1 MDNSKPV
8 NRITLHPSNFKLQ
21 TSNSHTSHFNHE
33 VGRRT
38 RQSRGSDTLTRP
50 TTRVLPWSTGLA
62 SVGGGRWRFDVGPAL
77 VTTVGLSGTSL
88 VLAKPQTYMNL
99 SGGAVSLLL
108 SGHRLSLDDLIVICD
123 DLALPAGR
131 IRIRARGGDGGHNG
145 LKSIIGASGHARI
158 YPGSP
163 GYCPRKRLF
172 RMPLNLSCLPCL
184 RTAPRRFRQMIHK
197 GAEAVAVEFVWP
209 GSMRP

>member
-1 MDNSKPV
+1 M
-8 NRITLHPSNFKLQ
+8 KLVVGLG
-21 TSNSHTSHFNHE
+21 NPGERYAHTPHNAGFA
-33 VGRRT
+33 VVDR
-38 RQSRGSDTLTRP
+38 
-50 TTRVLPWSTGLA
+50 LA
-62 SVGGGRWRFDVGPAL
+62 SVGGGRWRFDAGPAL

-145 LKSIIGASGHARI
+145 LKSIIGVLGTREFTRVRLGIAPQGLIPDAAEFVL
-158 YPGSP
+158 SP
-163 GYCPRKRLF
+163 VSPDCAAAFG
-172 RMPLNLSCLPCL
+172 
-184 RTAPRRFRQMIHK
+184 QMIHK
-197 GAEAVAVEFVWP
+197 GAEAVASVCLAGVDEAMNRFNP
-209 GSMRP
+209 GEG